1 LVRVPIILSQ
11 DWCTDFLRVNGVF
24 DHRAGGTLLCGLDR
38 RGSVRTASAEVGGND
53 GNERN
58 AEGPEQLKV
67 EAGSNAGKK
76 LRAQRWF
83 RPLRP
88 FIELKVS
95 NRFETVWR
103 FARR

>member
-1 LVRVPIILSQ
+1 VQKL
-11 DWCTDFLRVNGVF
+11 
-24 DHRAGGTLLCGLDR
+24 
-38 RGSVRTASAEVGGND
+38 AEMM
-53 GNERN
+53 EKESN

-67 EAGSNAGKK
+67 EAGSNASKK

-95 NRFETVWR
+95 DFFETAWR